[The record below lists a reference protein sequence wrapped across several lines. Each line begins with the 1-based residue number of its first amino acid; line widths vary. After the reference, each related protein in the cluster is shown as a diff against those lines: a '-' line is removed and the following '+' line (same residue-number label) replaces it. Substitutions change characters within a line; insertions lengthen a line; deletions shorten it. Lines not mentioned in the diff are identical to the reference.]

1 MVEKATDLVYST
13 LALVSLEDFK
23 TDEAQKRF
31 LEFQNTGIINS
42 SSRYED
48 SMWKLTDEYSN
59 IGLYFKF
66 NRFQYSNF
74 TNIFQIDYHTFLS
87 YTKAF
92 AVSLLGRIALRSI
105 ECVLLDLRHI
115 LASNYENI
123 CNLTEPKKLKMPS
136 LCSEFFHCYQTV
148 MKIL

>member
-74 TNIFQIDYHTFLS
+74 TNIFKISFL
-87 YTKAF
+87 YE
-92 AVSLLGRIALRSI
+92 SI
-105 ECVLLDLRHI
+105 CRLTIGPHCSPLNRMCVAGSPAYPGIQL
-115 LASNYENI
+115 
-123 CNLTEPKKLKMPS
+123 
-136 LCSEFFHCYQTV
+136 
-148 MKIL
+148 